1 MLDAKTKP
9 DNVVVSDLD
18 IFTPENIRNPLG
30 WHPILRDAAPVVWL
44 SKYGV
49 WATGRHEL
57 VNEILKDYKT
67 YCSSAGVG
75 LANFHKEE
83 PWRPP
88 SLLLEADPPDHT
100 GRREVAGRVM
110 SHANLRRMKAT
121 FEKEA
126 ALLVDRLLD
135 KDDVNGV
142 DDIAQAYILKVFP
155 DAIGLKPEGRENLLP
170 YGNMVFN
177 GFGPRNEIFDEA
189 MKRAAPISE
198 YIMKCCTREELS
210 TDGLGAQVYEACDN
224 GEISE
229 HEALFIVR
237 SYLGAGLDTTV
248 DTIGNVINAFASYPE
263 QWTKLR
269 QDPSRMRAAIEEVIR
284 FDSPFQGVF
293 RTAARDVEIG
303 GVQIAEDDKI
313 LVAPGAA
320 NHDPRRW
327 DNPDEFDIDRDASGH
342 MGFGYGI
349 HECVGQVI
357 ARLEME
363 ALFGEMV
370 KRVERIEPVGPTQR
384 RLNNTLHGF
393 EKLPVKLVGAA
404 AN

>member
-1 MLDAKTKP
+1 MLDTEPMP
-9 DNVVVSDLD
+9 DNVVTSDLD
-18 IFTPENIRNPLG
+18 IFTHDNIRNPLG
-30 WHPILRDAAPVVWL
+30 WHDSLRDPAPIVWVA
-44 SKYGV
+44 KYGV

-57 VNEILKDYKT
+57 VNEILKDWET

-75 LANFHKEE
+75 LANFHTEK

-88 SLLLEADPPDHT
+88 SMLLEADPPEHT
-100 GRREVAGRVM
+100 PRREVAGRVM
-110 SHANLRRMKAT
+110 SHANLRRMKSI

-126 ALLVDRLLD
+126 ERLVDRLLD
-135 KDDVNGV
+135 KDDVDAVG
-142 DDIAQAYILKVFP
+142 DIAKAFILKVFP

-170 YGNMVFN
+170 YGDMIFN
-177 GFGPRNEIFDEA
+177 GFGPLNDLFDKATE
-189 MKRAAPISE
+189 RAAPVTE
-198 YIMKCCTREELS
+198 YIMKCCTRDELT
-210 TDGLGAQVYEACDN
+210 TDGLGAQVYEAMDN

-229 HEALFIVR
+229 QEALFIVR

-248 DTIGNVINAFASYPE
+248 DTIGNVINAFATHPD

-269 QDPSRMRAAIEEVIR
+269 KSPMGLRAAIEEVIR

-293 RTAARDVEIG
+293 RTTSRDVDIG
-303 GVQIAEDDKI
+303 GVHIAADEKI
-313 LVAPGAA
+313 MVAPGAA
-320 NHDPRRW
+320 NRDPRKW
-327 DNPDEFDIDRDASGH
+327 DRPDEFDIERDTSGH

-363 ALFGEMV
+363 ALMGEMV
-370 KRVERIEPVGPTQR
+370 KRVERIEPTGPAPR

-393 EKLPVKLVGAA
+393 ESLPVKLCGDAD
-404 AN
+404 